1 MMWFLVS
8 HPLGGSRHRVSFR
21 NCDGVKHQSFAVFG
35 GTSSTTH
42 QSALLT
48 KDYTLRYA
56 YYLPEYRL
64 RSRARRHCHLKER
77 SLKVIQLGEC
87 TMDLSATAGI
97 IEAPES
103 SPSKENLGLKRGQC
117 ISTMMQPAFEYPAG
131 FF

>member
-1 MMWFLVS
+1 MGAPRLSDQSDRVFI
-8 HPLGGSRHRVSFR
+8 LGVE
-21 NCDGVKHQSFAVFG
+21 
-35 GTSSTTH
+35 TS
-42 QSALLT
+42 
-48 KDYTLRYA
+48 
-56 YYLPEYRL
+56 
-64 RSRARRHCHLKER
+64 
-77 SLKVIQLGEC
+77 